1 MLKFLHDIL
10 SFEGSR
16 DTSRASFFC
25 GSSLG
30 AQYKISK
37 IKFAI
42 SMMVGSVRCIKH
54 NYPDHRDKSER
65 QKRRQRH
72 RLLPIVGL
80 WTEARPSSPPSL
92 SRSRVFNR
100 SGSCASRI
108 RLSTNEIADLN
119 SSGNLAKFV
128 AICRTS
134 SRGLF

>member
-54 NYPDHRDKSER
+54 NYPDHRDQSER
-65 QKRRQRH
+65 QKRGQRPK
-72 RLLPIVGL
+72 LLPGVGIY
-80 WTEARPSSPPSL
+80 SSVTQYL
-92 SRSRVFNR
+92 
-100 SGSCASRI
+100 
-108 RLSTNEIADLN
+108 
-119 SSGNLAKFV
+119 
-128 AICRTS
+128 
-134 SRGLF
+134 